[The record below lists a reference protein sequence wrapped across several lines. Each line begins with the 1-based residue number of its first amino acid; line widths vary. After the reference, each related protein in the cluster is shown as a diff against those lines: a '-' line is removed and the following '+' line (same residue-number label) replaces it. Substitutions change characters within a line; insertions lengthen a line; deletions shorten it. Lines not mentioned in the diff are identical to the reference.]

1 MQAMAELVTLF
12 GGGGFLG
19 RYVAQALLQRG
30 VRVRIVERDPKR
42 AFFVKPQGGLGQTQ
56 FIAADITKPDTVRR
70 AIQGSDAVVN
80 LVGLLSGK
88 LQAVHV
94 DGARNVAEAAASAGV
109 RALVHVSAIG
119 ASVDSPTV
127 YGRTKAEG
135 ELVVRGAFPAAT
147 IVRPSIVFGA
157 EDHFVNRFAAMMQ
170 SGPVAPILRAGVR
183 FQPVFVADVAR
194 AIANA
199 VLEPKS
205 HAGRTFELGGPE
217 VIAMGDLVRRT
228 AAMIGAT
235 PTFLELPDSL
245 GGLIARFGFM
255 PCAPITQDQWQML
268 QSDNV
273 AAAGADGLVALGVKP
288 TALEAV
294 APGWLV
300 RYRRAGR
307 FGTIRKAS

>member
-1 MQAMAELVTLF
+1 MTELVTLF

-42 AFFVKPQGGLGQTQ
+42 AFFVKSLGNLGQTQ

-94 DGARNVAEAAASAGV
+94 DGARNIAEAAKAAGV
-109 RALVHVSAIG
+109 KALVHVSAIG
-119 ASVDSPTV
+119 ADASSQTV
-127 YGRTKAEG
+127 YGRTKGEG
-135 ELVVRGAFPAAT
+135 EAAVRSAFPAAT
-147 IVRPSIVFGA
+147 IVRPSIIFGA
-157 EDHFVNRFAAMMQ
+157 EDNFVNRFAGMMQ
-170 SGPVAPILRAGVR
+170 SGPAVPILRAGTR
-183 FQPVFVADVAR
+183 FQPVFVADVAK

-199 VLEPKS
+199 VLSPK
-205 HAGRTFELGGPE
+205 HYAGRSFELGGPE
-217 VIAMGDLVRRT
+217 VFAMGDLIRRT
-228 AAMIGAT
+228 AQMIGANPCT
-235 PTFLELPDSL
+235 IELPDSL
-245 GGLIARFGFM
+245 GGLIASFGFL
-255 PCAPITQDQWQML
+255 PGAPITKDQWQML

-273 AAAGADGLVALGVKP
+273 VATGADGLVDLGVHP
-288 TALEAV
+288 TAIEAV

-307 FGTIRKAS
+307 FGAIRKAS

>member
-1 MQAMAELVTLF
+1 
-12 GGGGFLG
+12 
-19 RYVAQALLQRG
+19 
-30 VRVRIVERDPKR
+30 
-42 AFFVKPQGGLGQTQ
+42 
-56 FIAADITKPDTVRR
+56 
-70 AIQGSDAVVN
+70 
-80 LVGLLSGK
+80 
-88 LQAVHV
+88 
-94 DGARNVAEAAASAGV
+94 
-109 RALVHVSAIG
+109 VHVSAIG